1 MKSEMGTGMIS
12 GFMVYGLGRYNHK
25 ALALSNLVFMRD
37 QNQRI
42 SCS

>member
-1 MKSEMGTGMIS
+1 MEREMGTGMIS

-25 ALALSNLVFMRD
+25 ALASSKLVFMRD
-37 QNQRI
+37 QRI